1 MTLIELAVVM
11 GIATVLMALVLGL
24 SRHVNEIVKIRR
36 AQADLGEWHETVE
49 RWHLQFGAYPN
60 PYERIENGVV
70 KLLQDPSNPAMNLS
84 NLLSNCYIQFT
95 VQPAG
100 TTTNVHFSDYK
111 TSPVSMKDPWG
122 SSYIYDCDPGGQ
134 SYVLFSCGPD
144 SKSILGAVGIPSGTT
159 AGTPDPT
166 LDDIYF
172 ER

>member
-36 AQADLGEWHETVE
+36 AQADLGEWHETIE
-49 RWHLQFGAYPN
+49 RWHLQFGAYPF
-60 PYERIENGVV
+60 ERVENDTSVSV
-70 KLLQDPSNPAMNLS
+70 LTPSNPAMNLS

-100 TTTNVHFSDYK
+100 TITNVLFNDYK

-144 SKSILGAVGIPSGTT
+144 SKSILGSVGIPPGT